1 MGKEKGSVANVGRVN
16 LGLSAELDKR
26 FNDYVLKV
34 VQKKGKIPHA
44 IKSKIARKALIEW
57 LDKHENDL
65 EAV

>member
-1 MGKEKGSVANVGRVN
+1 MGREKGSVPNVGRIN

-26 FNDYVLKV
+26 LNTYVLKV
-34 VQKKGKIPHA
+34 AQKKGKIPHA
-44 IKSKIARKALIEW
+44 ITSKIARKALIEW